1 MKICVQNDFLIRIIF
16 FTILNMPRQRFHQF
30 FLILNKSKNP
40 RKSEG
45 HIQTNY

>member
-1 MKICVQNDFLIRIIF
+1 MKICVQNDFFDSYHIVHHLEYATPAFASIF
-16 FTILNMPRQRFHQF
+16 F
-30 FLILNKSKNP
+30 ILNKSKNP